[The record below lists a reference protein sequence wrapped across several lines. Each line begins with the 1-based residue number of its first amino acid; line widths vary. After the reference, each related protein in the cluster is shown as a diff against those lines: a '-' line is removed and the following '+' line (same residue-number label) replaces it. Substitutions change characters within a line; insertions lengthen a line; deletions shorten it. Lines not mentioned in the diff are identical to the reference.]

1 MRLLVLLISSAMLLF
16 SLVTLLDYWRYD
28 EVMQDI
34 AQLMQRDVSTEQVH
48 TQIEAAIAADSPED
62 ARMYISIAKT
72 FGHQLDPQ
80 RYLPRISA
88 LETPWQ
94 QTKRQVSRFADGFLD
109 GSAESAAGV
118 AGAITADFT
127 VVGDVRDLNE
137 QYERYQQGQDVNEL
151 IVTLAGVGVGLTAA
165 TVASAGTAAPA
176 KSGVSALKLAG
187 RSGKLTPKLQRL
199 LLRQSKSVF
208 DYQGFMRAVSAER
221 SLVRVQ
227 RAAVKAYNPRAVDT
241 LADTARQVNKV
252 RESTSLL
259 DTINLLRYVENADD
273 LRRLQRVSRTYGA
286 QTKGILKLVGKAGI
300 GTVRV
305 LRRTT
310 EFFVSL
316 AATVISL
323 LATLFSVG
331 SLFRR

>member
-16 SLVTLLDYWRYD
+16 SLATLLDYWRYD
-28 EVMQDI
+28 EVMQDVT
-34 AQLMQRDVSTEQVH
+34 QLMRDGVTAEQVH
-48 TQIEAAIAADSPED
+48 TQIEAAIAADKPED
-62 ARMYISIAKT
+62 ARMYLSIAQT
-72 FGHQLDPQ
+72 FGHPLNPQ
-80 RYLPRISA
+80 NYLPRITA

-94 QTKRQVSRFADGFLD
+94 QTKRQVGRFADGFLD

-137 QYERYQQGQDVNEL
+137 QYDRYQRGQDVNEL

-187 RSGKLTPKLQRL
+187 RSGKLTPKLQSL
-199 LLRQSKSVF
+199 LLRQGQAVF
-208 DYQGFMRAVSAER
+208 DYQGFMRALGAER
-221 SLVRVQ
+221 SLVRIQ
-227 RAAVKAYNPRAVDT
+227 RAAVNAYNPRAVDT
-241 LADTARQVNKV
+241 LAATARQVNSV

-259 DTINLLRYVENADD
+259 DTINLLRYVESADD
-273 LRRLQRVSRTYGA
+273 LRRLQRVSRQYGT
-286 QTKGILKLVGKAGI
+286 QTKGILKLVGKVGI

-310 EFFVSL
+310 EFFVGL
-316 AATVISL
+316 VATAISL
-323 LATLFSVG
+323 LATLFSVA
-331 SLFRR
+331 SFFRR